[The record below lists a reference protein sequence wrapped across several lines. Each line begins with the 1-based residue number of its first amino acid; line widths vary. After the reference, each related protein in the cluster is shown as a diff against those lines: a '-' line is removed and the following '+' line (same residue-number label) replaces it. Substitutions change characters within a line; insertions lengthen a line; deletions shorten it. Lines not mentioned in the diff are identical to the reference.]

1 VSDIPA
7 RRRVPRWVPATL
19 IGVAAV
25 VALTVVALSG
35 RDYDPSTPE
44 GAAQGWVRAVTTD
57 DHEAALTYLDP
68 ALGCTLSDFRYV
80 WWSPSAAVRI
90 ESISGDAS
98 RTVVEVTIKDR
109 QMPVPGDLAG
119 GMREYLVMARHGDRW
134 LLTEVPW
141 PLYSCEGE
149 VDA

>member
-1 VSDIPA
+1 MPA
-7 RRRVPRWVPATL
+7 ALV
-19 IGVAAV
+19 GVAAV

-44 GAAQGWVRAVTTD
+44 GAAQGWVRAVTAG

-68 ALGCTLSDFRYV
+68 ALGCTLRDFRYV

-90 ESISGDAS
+90 ESMSGDTS
-98 RTVVEVTIKDR
+98 RTVVEITIQDY
-109 QMPVPGDLAG
+109 QMPPPAAPGV

-141 PLYSCEGE
+141 PLYSCERQG
-149 VDA
+149 DG